1 MQLAFR
7 ERAIPT
13 FDNGFEWL
21 PSSELA
27 NQFPAKNKRLRAVL
41 LRFSATHC
49 NSLRSAFLLAEY
61 KPPHCLLVERSVAK
75 SPTHHAPDR
84 HQYLYFQSVQAGE
97 NRGGCHFVLTGN
109 FCIDGKAHC
118 HFYSG
123 KATNGQNG
131 ESIPHCPNLLRF

>member
-1 MQLAFR
+1 MQSAFR

-27 NQFPAKNKRLRAVL
+27 NQFLAKNKHRRAVL
-41 LRFSATHC
+41 PRFSARHC

-61 KPPHCLLVERSVAK
+61 KPPHCLLVGRNVAK

-84 HQYLYFQSVQAGE
+84 HQYLCFQSVQADE
-97 NRGGCHFVLTGN
+97 NQDDCHFVPTGN

-118 HFYSG
+118 CFYSG

-131 ESIPHCPNLLRF
+131 ESIPHCPNPLRF